1 MAVKKFKVT
10 SETGIH
16 ARPATALVQ
25 TAGKFS
31 SEISLEY
38 NGKSVNLKSIM
49 GVMSLGIP
57 QGAEITITAHG
68 DDEEEALKSIADTI
82 KNEGLGETCQ

>member
-1 MAVKKFKVT
+1 MAEQTMKITAADGV
-10 SETGIH
+10 H

-25 TAGKFS
+25 VAGKYQ
-31 SEISLEY
+31 SEVNLEY

-57 QGAEITITAHG
+57 NGAEVKFTAEG
-68 DDEEEALKSIADTI
+68 SDEAEAVEAVVAKAKEE
-82 KNEGLGETCQ
+82 NLGE

>member
-1 MAVKKFKVT
+1 MAEQTMKITAADGV
-10 SETGIH
+10 H

-25 TAGKFS
+25 VAGQY
-31 SEISLEY
+31 EADVNLEY

-57 QGAEITITAHG
+57 NGAEVTFSTEG
-68 DDEEEALKSIADTI
+68 SDEAEALEAVVAKV
-82 KNEGLGETCQ
+82 KEENLGE